1 MTAASQTVKGV
12 ISRAKKEPVE
22 LTDIVIPEPG
32 DNDVI
37 VSIKTCG
44 VCHTDLAYRD
54 GGINDD
60 YPFLLGHE
68 ATAVVEQI
76 GSRVTH
82 VAEGDTVVLNWRAV
96 CGECRAVNGE
106 SHTCASTRSMRRSP

>member
-44 VCHTDLAYRD
+44 V
-54 GGINDD
+54 
-60 YPFLLGHE
+60 
-68 ATAVVEQI
+68 
-76 GSRVTH
+76 
-82 VAEGDTVVLNWRAV
+82 
-96 CGECRAVNGE
+96 
-106 SHTCASTRSMRRSP
+106 